1 MQSKMMSVA
10 LQAKSI
16 SVSGAT
22 SLAAISD
29 DISLN
34 PVYNSPEPRHAIDWS
49 KQMHRYNGDEVLAL
63 ISPFKI
69 FMSKSMEEQR
79 AEEMRLL
86 MKDRSLSKVEKIRRY
101 EIINVGFA

>member
-1 MQSKMMSVA
+1 MQSEMMSVA
-10 LQAKSI
+10 LQAKSQPCI
-16 SVSGAT
+16 SGAT
-22 SLAAISD
+22 SLAD

-49 KQMHRYNGDEVLAL
+49 KQMQRYNGDEVLAL

-69 FMSKSMEEQR
+69 FMSKPMEEQR

>member
-10 LQAKSI
+10 LQAKSQPCI
-16 SVSGAT
+16 SGAT
-22 SLAAISD
+22 SLAAD
-29 DISLN
+29 CH
-34 PVYNSPEPRHAIDWS
+34 PVCNSPEPRHAIDWS
-49 KQMHRYNGDEVLAL
+49 KQMQRYNGDEVLAL

-69 FMSKSMEEQR
+69 FMSKPMEEQR